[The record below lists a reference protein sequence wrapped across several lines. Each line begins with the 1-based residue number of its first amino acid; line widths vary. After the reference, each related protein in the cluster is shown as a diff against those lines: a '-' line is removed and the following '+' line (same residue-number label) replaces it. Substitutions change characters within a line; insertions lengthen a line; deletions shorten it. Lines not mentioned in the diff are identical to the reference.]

1 MGGIMKKKGVFG
13 VVLFFLAGLA
23 WSQAIQVCTDVPYH
37 SPNDKACKG
46 KTYSISWTADGH
58 SELIKI
64 RLLRQLAGGSSEIL
78 VLGANL
84 ASSGSMNWT
93 IPGSLP
99 TGEGYYLDFRTMAG
113 HYIVCTGMFHIQ
125 PCVQRASATPQAV
138 SRLEVN
144 RAQLPPVHAM
154 VFEQFEQ
161 GAIVMDPASLTIKWG
176 AHSIQVGRNETKWI
190 NIDEDSDLIDPA
202 TGGLRATV
210 EFTLRN
216 TMAKNFRFH
225 VALHFGNHF
234 FAPLQVTFVG
244 ISSQHVTQDL
254 VLYPANQTLPI
265 RVEATDILIDG
276 GANDVRPFY
285 FFANL
290 HVRVYPN

>member
-1 MGGIMKKKGVFG
+1 MIIKKTWVTGL
-13 VVLFFLAGLA
+13 VLFFLAGLV
-23 WSQAIQVCTDVPYH
+23 WGQAIDVSTDVPYH

-46 KTYSISWTADGH
+46 KTYSISWTANGH

-64 RLLRQLAGGSSEIL
+64 RLLRQLNGSSSEIL
-78 VLGANL
+78 VLGTNL

-99 TGEGYYLDFRTMAG
+99 SGEGYYLDFRTMAG
-113 HYIVCTGMFHIQ
+113 HYIVCTGLFYIRT
-125 PCVQRASATPQAV
+125 CVQQATPTAQAV
-138 SRLEVN
+138 SRVEVS

-161 GAIVMDPASLTIKWG
+161 GAISMDPASLTIKWG
-176 AHSIQVGRNETKWI
+176 THSIQVGRNETKWI
-190 NIDEDSDLIDPA
+190 SIDEDSDLIDPA

-210 EFTLRN
+210 EYTLKN
-216 TMAKNFRFH
+216 SMAKNFRFH
-225 VALHFGNHF
+225 VMLRFGNHAY
-234 FAPLQVTFVG
+234 APVLVTFVG

-254 VLYPANQTLPI
+254 VLYPANQTLPL

-276 GANDVRPFY
+276 GSNDVRPFY
-285 FFANL
+285 FSANL
-290 HVRVYPN
+290 HVRVFPN